1 LTRASIFAVLSLALL
16 GCGRVARRD
25 DNEASRTS
33 GIVLRGSE
41 LTSNLLDGIR
51 ARIPG
56 TTISYQRGGC
66 PRILFRGRRSVD
78 QYGTPSVY
86 VDGTLTIDTCVL
98 TTLSVTEIDRVEVF
112 TGGNTS
118 RADVRPNPSGLIF
131 VYRINR

>member
-1 LTRASIFAVLSLALL
+1 LTTRVFVIAMTLLLL
-16 GCGRVARRD
+16 GCGRVSRRSESD
-25 DNEASRTS
+25 TSRNS
-33 GIVLRGSE
+33 AIVLRGSE

-51 ARIPG
+51 NRIPG

-112 TGGNTS
+112 TSGNAA